1 MAFDLKCAVT
11 NAVLVVLVY
20 LLILRVLGMGAA
32 RTVSEGEP
40 SFKSLE
46 VLLLVAAFIAG
57 YVNTYLFPSC

>member
-20 LLILRVLGMGAA
+20 LLVLRILGLSSA
-32 RTVSEGEP
+32 RSVSDE
-40 SFKSLE
+40 SVSYKSLE